1 MELSVN
7 FAVYAM
13 RISSL
18 LIFFSVQITLANS
31 ALTELVYDS
40 SKTYSKGDA
49 VVPSVS
55 EFTLYTAKTS
65 VPAGQN
71 GPPNT
76 SYWQTAEDYSTELQ
90 DTYSGTV
97 STVPSP
103 GNINTSEISNLGT
116 PQNSNQ
122 KKTLTLIANT
132 GGSVSGA
139 GDYDIN
145 QSVLVTATPGNGYLF
160 ANWSG
165 DFSSTDASISIVV
178 KANYSLTASFTHDIA
193 DTDGDSL
200 TNYQEAVVYNTSS
213 NNIDSDGDGILD
225 GEEVNIGSNP
235 ASSDSSLINYFNT
248 QISLEKSISHNAG
261 YDEGKLAGQKEVIDE
276 IIDVVNDIAIAND
289 LNITDDLKSYSH
301 SDFLTSL
308 GTIDLASIQL
318 VVEQF
323 IDYSETEHSPYTD
336 GWFYNP
342 NQGWLWS
349 DKSVYPYFFK
359 TDMGWIYFKSGY
371 STPRFYNFTAQK
383 WFSFS
388 EEK

>member
-1 MELSVN
+1 L
-7 FAVYAM
+7 
-13 RISSL
+13 
-18 LIFFSVQITLANS
+18 
-31 ALTELVYDS
+31 
-40 SKTYSKGDA
+40 
-49 VVPSVS
+49 
-55 EFTLYTAKTS
+55 
-65 VPAGQN
+65 QN
-71 GPPNT
+71 
-76 SYWQTAEDYSTELQ
+76 
-90 DTYSGTV
+90 TYSGTT
-97 STVPSP
+97 STPPSSE
-103 GNINTSEISNLGT
+103 NINTSEISNLGT

-122 KKTLTLIANT
+122 KKTLTLIADT

-145 QSVLVTATPGNGYLF
+145 QSVMVTATPGDGYLF
-160 ANWSG
+160 ASWSG

-178 KANYSLTASFTHDIA
+178 KANYSLTASFTHDTA

-213 NNIDSDGDGILD
+213 NNVDSDGDGILD

-323 IDYSETEHSPYTD
+323 IDYSETEHSPYTH